1 MKKRHKKAYHEYKE
15 ALKQKNYEIALKKLE
30 YLYTEDEENKN
41 IKTIAKHELV
51 NLCKKTDNIDK
62 GINYFENLL
71 KNPIDKEYATL
82 KLGELEE
89 YNKNFSK
96 AKNYYKELLNTKL
109 KRFALV
115 RLASLEEKL
124 GNYTEAIKYYEMLK
138 VFEAYRKRAFLKL
151 FILNMK
157 IKNYD
162 ETLKYLEKIID
173 KKLLSSKEIN
183 YYFTYLKYKMGITG
197 YKTNK
202 EGYLINQIK
211 NYNQEEAINHI
222 EKRHKNQN
230 ISQSVFSKNLNISK
244 LYKNIKENFDNMTL
258 IETGICDKYIYDTGF
273 NIGTANDENTSFIQV
288 VTICN
293 TQDIITM
300 FPVHQDINYKNNIIR
315 KKNK

>member
-1 MKKRHKKAYHEYKE
+1 MKKRHHKAYLEYKE
-15 ALKQKNYEIALKKLE
+15 ALKQENYEIAFQKLE
-30 YLYTEDEENKN
+30 YLYTDLPEDFN
-41 IKTIAKHELV
+41 IKTIMKHELV
-51 NLCKKTDNIDK
+51 NLCEKTNNIDK

-71 KNPIDKEYATL
+71 KNPIDKEYAIL

-89 YNKNFSK
+89 YNKNFAK
-96 AKNYYKELLNTKL
+96 AKSYYKDLLNTKL

-138 VFEAYRKRAFLKL
+138 EYEAYRKKAFLKS

-157 IKNYD
+157 LENYS

-211 NYNQEEAINHI
+211 NYNQKKAISHI
-222 EKRHKNQN
+222 EERHKNQN
-230 ISQSVFSKNLNISK
+230 KSQSIFNENLNISK
-244 LYKNIKENFDNMTL
+244 LYKNIKENFDKMTL
-258 IETGICDKYIYDTGF
+258 IETGLCDKYIYDTGF
-273 NIGTANDENTSFIQV
+273 NIGTSNDENTSFIQV

-293 TQDIITM
+293 TKDIITM
-300 FPVHQDINYKNNIIR
+300 FPVSPTPEYKNDIIR
-315 KKNK
+315 KNKK